1 MNALSNMQ
9 HSTKI
14 EQSFLHFLP
23 ELEEVKEFAVITILN
38 GDNLTC
44 KRRNNTISTG

>member
-1 MNALSNMQ
+1 MDALYNK
-9 HSTKI
+9 HLSTKI

-23 ELEEVKEFAVITILN
+23 ELEEVKEFAVITIFN
-38 GDNLTC
+38 GDNPTC